1 MKILTQPV
9 LAGVFAVVIG
19 AVDAWVFH
27 GFGIEWDKGLVLAGV
42 AWIGGVAVPSP
53 FARTS

>member
-1 MKILTQPV
+1 MKLLTQPV
-9 LAGVFAVVIG
+9 LAGVFAVAIG

-53 FARTS
+53 FAK